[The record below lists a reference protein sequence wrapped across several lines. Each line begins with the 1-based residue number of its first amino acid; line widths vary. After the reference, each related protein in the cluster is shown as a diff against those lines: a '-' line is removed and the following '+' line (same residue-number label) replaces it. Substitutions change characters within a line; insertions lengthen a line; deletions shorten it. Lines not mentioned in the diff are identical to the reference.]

1 MCKYDYQ
8 CKLCGF
14 KIDVKAEYKDMQ
26 DVVLKVSSDCPNL
39 NPVTKEPIV
48 LDAMYELMVPKEKS
62 AVMQLLKD
70 KHRHIEEC
78 TAYESIRDAI
88 GLSLGRYF
96 EIA

>member
-62 AVMQLLKD
+62 AVMQLREFHNYNFYDETKEYIL
-70 KHRHIEEC
+70 R
-78 TAYESIRDAI
+78 R
-88 GLSLGRYF
+88 
-96 EIA
+96 

>member
-1 MCKYDYQ
+1 M
-8 CKLCGF
+8 
-14 KIDVKAEYKDMQ
+14 KAEYKDMQ

-70 KHRHIEEC
+70 KHCHIEEC
-78 TAYESIRDAI
+78 THMKALEMP
-88 GLSLGRYF
+88 
-96 EIA
+96 